1 LKIFFNKP
9 RFESVKH
16 LKFFLLKSLKNKLFD
31 HFQRKQLSFMTEIQD
46 DTLTFSIRT
55 TVLDEIIKEEDRIV
69 VQQKVEKLLN
79 SLSPMQKEAVYLR
92 YIQELEYAQISEILE
107 KNETSVR
114 KLVSQAINKIRKENK
129 TLSSLTFIILLFS
142 RF

>member
-1 LKIFFNKP
+1 
-9 RFESVKH
+9 
-16 LKFFLLKSLKNKLFD
+16 
-31 HFQRKQLSFMTEIQD
+31 MTEIQD